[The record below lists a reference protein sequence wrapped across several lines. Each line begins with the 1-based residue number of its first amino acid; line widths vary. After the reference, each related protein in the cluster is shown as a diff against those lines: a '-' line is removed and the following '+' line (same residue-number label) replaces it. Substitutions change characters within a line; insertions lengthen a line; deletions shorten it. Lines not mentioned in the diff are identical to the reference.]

1 MLSFYGLQEVNTVI
15 LIDKNERAK
24 IVNITLKTQQQALG
38 QELVA
43 LLKLQLTMQGFL

>member
-24 IVNITLKTQQQALG
+24 LVNITLKTQ
-38 QELVA
+38 
-43 LLKLQLTMQGFL
+43 